1 MKKTIDFVFDFA
13 SPNAYLAYQLLPSIA
28 ERNGAEITITP
39 CLLGGIFKAT
49 GNQPPMIAFGGVQ
62 GKLEYEQRE
71 ISRFVKKHDLQ
82 KYQFNTHF
90 PVNTLILMRAA
101 IVAGDEGRLA
111 EYIDAGLVAMWENNK
126 KMDDPEVFV
135 AVMNDAGFDGANLF
149 ERTQDPSIKQRLM
162 DNTAQAVRRGAF
174 GVPTFF
180 VGSEMFFGKDR
191 LVQVEEELQLD

>member
-162 DNTAQAVRRGAF
+162 DNTAQAVSRGAF

>member
-49 GNQPPMIAFGGVQ
+49 GNQPPMLAFGGVQ

>member
-1 MKKTIDFVFDFA
+1 
-13 SPNAYLAYQLLPSIA
+13 
-28 ERNGAEITITP
+28 
-39 CLLGGIFKAT
+39 
-49 GNQPPMIAFGGVQ
+49 
-62 GKLEYEQRE
+62 
-71 ISRFVKKHDLQ
+71 
-82 KYQFNTHF
+82 
-90 PVNTLILMRAA
+90 MRAA

>member
-135 AVMNDAGFDGANLF
+135 AVMNDAGFDGANLL

-162 DNTAQAVRRGAF
+162 DNTAQAVSRGAF

-191 LVQVEEELQLD
+191 LVQVEEEL

>member
-49 GNQPPMIAFGGVQ
+49 GNQPPMIAFSGVQ

-135 AVMNDAGFDGANLF
+135 AVMNDAGFDGANLL

-162 DNTAQAVRRGAF
+162 DNTAQAVSRGAF

-191 LVQVEEELQLD
+191 LVQVEEEL

>member
-49 GNQPPMIAFGGVQ
+49 GNQPPMLAFGGVQ

-162 DNTAQAVRRGAF
+162 DNTAQAVSRGAF

>member
-62 GKLEYEQRE
+62 GRLEYEQRE

-111 EYIDAGLVAMWENNK
+111 EYIDAGLVAMWETNK

-135 AVMNDAGFDGANLF
+135 AVMNDAGFDGANLL

-162 DNTAQAVRRGAF
+162 DNTAQAVSRGAF

-191 LVQVEEELQLD
+191 LVQVEEEL

>member
-28 ERNGAEITITP
+28 ARNGAEITITP

-82 KYQFNTHF
+82 KYQFNTYF

-135 AVMNDAGFDGANLF
+135 AVMNDAGFDGANLL

-162 DNTAQAVRRGAF
+162 DNTAQAVSRGAF

>member
-135 AVMNDAGFDGANLF
+135 AVMNDAGFDGANLL

>member
-13 SPNAYLAYQLLPSIA
+13 SPNAYLAYQLLPGIVQ
-28 ERNGAEITITP
+28 RNGAELTITP

-49 GNQPPMIAFGGVQ
+49 GNQPPMLAFGGVQ

-111 EYIDAGLVAMWENNK
+111 EYIDAGLVAMWETNK

-135 AVMNDAGFDGANLF
+135 AVMNDAGFDGANLL

-162 DNTAQAVRRGAF
+162 DNTAQAVSRGAF

-191 LVQVEEELQLD
+191 LVQVEEEL

>member
-191 LVQVEEELQLD
+191 LVQVEEEL